1 MGSQDALVRGGI
13 KAAVKTMQEGERDAE
28 VQEQACHQLV
38 SLLKDSADPRKVKAA
53 IVQEGGIEAITSGM
67 NRHMN
72 EFQMPEAGCR
82 ALSKLSEDSPE
93 VKEELTEKGG
103 IDIVL
108 RVMLR
113 YPGEYEV
120 QESGTNIL
128 ANIADKATADRR
140 DVIATKGAAQVVM
153 SAMLNHERLK
163 SLGTKVLAAMDPH
176 EVRVA
181 RETLCKEKGADR
193 VEKPLQ
199 DIQNEVSQLNGSA
212 NSCCSCGFSFFD
224 FGCGK

>member
-1 MGSQDALVRGGI
+1 MSSQGVLVRGGI
-13 KAAVKTMQEGERDAE
+13 KDAVKTMQEGERDAE

-38 SLLKDSADPRKVKAA
+38 SLLKGSDEPRKVKAA
-53 IVQEGGIEAITSGM
+53 IVQEGGIAAITLGM
-67 NRHMN
+67 NQHMH

-82 ALSKLSEDSPE
+82 ALAKLCEDSPE
-93 VKEELTEKGG
+93 VKEELAEKGG

-120 QESGTNIL
+120 QEAGTSIL
-128 ANIADKATADRR
+128 ASMTERANSDRK
-140 DVIATKGAAQVVM
+140 DVLATKGAAQVVM
-153 SAMLNHERLK
+153 SAILNHDRLK
-163 SLGTKVLAAMDPH
+163 PSGTKVLAAMDPH
-176 EVRVA
+176 EVKVA

-199 DIQNEVSQLNGSA
+199 EIQNEVSQLNGTA
-212 NSCCSCGFSFFD
+212 NSCCSCSWNFFD